1 MFSWAKKNVH
11 LEKKHC
17 SVNTEKLHNIFF
29 YKKND
34 HFLIVFLSQNRL
46 NIYNEFVLLYW
57 RHFPGQL
64 LYNDFAL
71 NH

>member
-46 NIYNEFVLLYW
+46 NIYNEFVISTGDTFLGNLYIMTLL
-57 RHFPGQL
+57 
-64 LYNDFAL
+64 
-71 NH
+71 